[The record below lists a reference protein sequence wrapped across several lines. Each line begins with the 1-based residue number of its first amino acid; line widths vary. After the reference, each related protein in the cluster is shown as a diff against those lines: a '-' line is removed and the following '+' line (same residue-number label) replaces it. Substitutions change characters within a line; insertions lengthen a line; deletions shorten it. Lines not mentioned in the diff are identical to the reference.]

1 MIKFKCVGVGQGK
14 VFVVVVLIFF
24 LFVFFPFV
32 VLGLELR
39 APLLLGKRPVHLYCL
54 FLKTK
59 KDVWIFEWS

>member
-1 MIKFKCVGVGQGK
+1 MCWGGPRKGFCGCS
-14 VFVVVVLIFF
+14 FDFF